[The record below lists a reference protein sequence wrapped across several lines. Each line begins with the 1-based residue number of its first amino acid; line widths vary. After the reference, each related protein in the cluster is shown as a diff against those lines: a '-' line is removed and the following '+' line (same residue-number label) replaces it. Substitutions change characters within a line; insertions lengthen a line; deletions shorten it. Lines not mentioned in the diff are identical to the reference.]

1 MLKVIKQHGTPCPI
15 WISLLNANL
24 AWFNHKSYGSWCWC
38 WQTDLI
44 LFCSLHNLSFSCTT
58 KSWCR
63 YRMMLF
69 NENHMWNQRAQQR
82 EVHAR
87 TCDGCSKLL
96 LSYYFSKQFLS
107 AEHVQSVAWSPWLKT
122 FSYDSIH
129 KGCSYNVGTHQNSDT
144 HTHILMALTSVG
156 RSGWVF
162 CVAWLFWSKPSH
174 CFSLP

>member
-15 WISLLNANL
+15 WIALLNANL

-38 WQTDLI
+38 WQSDLI

-69 NENHMWNQRAQQR
+69 YENHMWTQRVRCSACQNLWWLLI
-82 EVHAR
+82 
-87 TCDGCSKLL
+87 SKLL

-107 AEHVQSVAWSPWLKT
+107 AEHVQSVAWSPRLKT

-129 KGCSYNVGTHQNSDT
+129 KGCSYNVGTHAKFR
-144 HTHILMALTSVG
+144 HTHSHTHGPNVCWQVWLSVLCCLA
-156 RSGWVF
+156 V
-162 CVAWLFWSKPSH
+162 LE
-174 CFSLP
+174 